1 MRQSVAVRSTLASAV
16 WPVMENRSALLR
28 RAVALLRLAVLVL
41 AGTAILAASAQVK
54 VPMWPVPV
62 TMQTFVVLMIG
73 MAYGWRLGGA
83 TLLTYMGEGALGLS
97 VFASGGGLAYFAGPT
112 SGFLIGFFF
121 AAVFVGWLA
130 ERGWDQSLLRTAIAM
145 TGGTALIYL
154 FGVSWLAVF
163 FGDVDKALVLGLY
176 PFIVGDMVKIAL
188 ATLLL
193 PFCWKLLDRFS
204 R

>member
-1 MRQSVAVRSTLASAV
+1 MRQSVAVRSTLASAI
-16 WPVMENRSALLR
+16 WPVMENRS
-28 RAVALLRLAVLVL
+28 ALLRLAVLVL

-83 TLLTYMGEGALGLS
+83 TLLAYMGEGALGLP

-112 SGFLIGFFF
+112 SGFLIGFFV

-163 FGDVDKALVLGLY
+163 FGDVDKALVHGLY

-188 ATLLL
+188 AALLL

>member
-1 MRQSVAVRSTLASAV
+1 MRQSVAVRSTLASAI

-83 TLLTYMGEGALGLS
+83 TLLAYMGEGALGLS

-112 SGFLIGFFF
+112 SGFLIGFFV

-163 FGDVDKALVLGLY
+163 FGDVDKALVHGLY

-188 ATLLL
+188 AALLL

>member
-83 TLLTYMGEGALGLS
+83 TLLAYMGEGALGLP

-112 SGFLIGFFF
+112 SGFLIGFFV

-163 FGDVDKALVLGLY
+163 FGDVDKALVHGLY

-188 ATLLL
+188 AALLL

>member
-1 MRQSVAVRSTLASAV
+1 MRQSVAVRSTLASAI

-83 TLLTYMGEGALGLS
+83 TLLAYMGEGALGLP

-112 SGFLIGFFF
+112 SGFLIGFFV

-163 FGDVDKALVLGLY
+163 FGDVDKALVHGLY

-188 ATLLL
+188 AALLL

>member
-1 MRQSVAVRSTLASAV
+1 MRQSVAVRSTLASAI
-16 WPVMENRSALLR
+16 WPVMENRS
-28 RAVALLRLAVLVL
+28 ALLRLAVLVL
-41 AGTAILAASAQVK
+41 AGTVILAASAQVK

-83 TLLTYMGEGALGLS
+83 TLLAYMGEGALGLP

-112 SGFLIGFFF
+112 SGFLIGFFV

-163 FGDVDKALVLGLY
+163 FGDVDKALVHGLY

-188 ATLLL
+188 AALLL

>member
-83 TLLTYMGEGALGLS
+83 TLLAYMGEGALGLS

-112 SGFLIGFFF
+112 SGFLIGFFV

-163 FGDVDKALVLGLY
+163 FGDVDKALVHGLY

-188 ATLLL
+188 AALLL